1 MNISKTRN
9 VKSIDRCIYGKGTF
23 EQLDE
28 ILEIKRKENGWVV
41 FFLDDYFV
49 GKELEKRVPLHPNDK
64 LIYVSTVDE
73 PTTELIDELVA
84 ISKAHSSTLPAAM
97 VGIGGGCVID
107 VCKSASLMITNPG
120 LSHEYQGLDLI
131 KNPGVYSVVIPT
143 ISGTGA
149 EVSMTAVLTGPVKKL
164 GIKCDFTV
172 PDQVLLDPELILS
185 VPDDQR
191 FYTGMD
197 SYIHAVE
204 ALDGRHINEF
214 AKAFSEKS
222 LDLCREVFLDKT
234 ISRELADEK
243 LMVASYLGGM
253 SLTYSQVGVCHALS
267 YGLSYVLHTHH
278 CIANCIAFQYLE
290 EYYPEGVKEFMHMVK
305 ENNITLPIG
314 ITKNCTS
321 EELDKMAT
329 TSYALDHFWDHA
341 IGENWKEVITKEK
354 IRALFERM

>member
-23 EQLDE
+23 NQLDE
-28 ILEIKRKENGWVV
+28 ILSFKRNGDGWVV
-41 FFLDDYFV
+41 FFLDDYFK
-49 GKELEKRVPLHPNDK
+49 GKELEKRVPFHTNDL
-64 LIYVSTVDE
+64 LIYISTIDE
-73 PTTELIDELVA
+73 PTTELIDEVVA
-84 ISKAHSSTLPAAM
+84 QSKAHNSKLPSAM
-97 VGIGGGCVID
+97 VGIGGGCVMD
-107 VCKSASLMITNPG
+107 VCKAASLVITNPG
-120 LSHEYQGLDLI
+120 KAHEYQGLDLI
-131 KNPGVYSVVIPT
+131 KIPGVYSVVVPT

-164 GIKCDFTV
+164 GIKCDYTV
-172 PDQVLLDPELILS
+172 PDQVLLDPELIAT
-185 VPDDQR
+185 VPTDQR

-204 ALDGRHINEF
+204 AMDGRHINEF
-214 AKAFSEKS
+214 ARAFSEKS
-222 LDLCREVFLDKT
+222 LALCQEVFLDT
-234 ISRELADEK
+234 NIGREEADEK

-278 CIANCIAFQYLE
+278 CIANCIAFNHLE
-290 EYYPEGVKEFMHMVK
+290 DYYPEGVKEFKQMLKV
-305 ENNITLPIG
+305 NNITLPIG
-314 ITKNCTS
+314 ITKNLS
-321 EELDKMAT
+321 DAELQKMT
-329 TSYALDHFWDHA
+329 DTSYALDHFWDHA

>member
-1 MNISKTRN
+1 MNISKSRN

-23 EQLDE
+23 DQLDE
-28 ILEIKRKENGWVV
+28 ILSFKRNEGGWVV
-41 FFLDDYFV
+41 FFLDDYFK
-49 GKELEKRVPLHPNDK
+49 GKDLEKRLPLHAQDK
-64 LIYVSTVDE
+64 LIYISTIDE
-73 PTTELIDELVA
+73 PTTELIDEVVA
-84 ISKAHSSTLPAAM
+84 ESKKHAKELPSAM

-107 VCKSASLMITNPG
+107 VCKAASLMITNPG
-120 LSHEYQGLDLI
+120 KAHEYQGLDLI
-131 KNPGVYSVVIPT
+131 KNKGVYSVVIPT

-149 EVSMTAVLTGPVKKL
+149 EVSMTAVLTGPIKKL
-164 GIKCDFTV
+164 GIKCDYTV
-172 PDQVLLDPELILS
+172 PDQVVLDPDLILS

-204 ALDGRHINEF
+204 AMDGRHINEF
-214 AKAFSEKS
+214 ARAFSEKS
-222 LDLCREVFLDKT
+222 LDLCREVFLDKS

-278 CIANCIAFQYLE
+278 CIANCIAFNHLE
-290 EYYPEGVKEFMHMVK
+290 DYYPEGVKEFK
-305 ENNITLPIG
+305 EMMKVHNITLPVG
-314 ITKNCTS
+314 ITKGLS
-321 EELDKMAT
+321 DAELQKMT
-329 TSYALDHFWDHA
+329 DTSYALDHFWDHA
-341 IGENWKEVITKEK
+341 IGENWREVITKEK

>member
-23 EQLDE
+23 DQLDE
-28 ILEIKRKENGWVV
+28 ILSLKRKNNGWVV
-41 FFLDDYFV
+41 FFLDDYFA
-49 GKELEKRVPLHPNDK
+49 GKELEDRIPLHAQDK
-64 LIYVSTVDE
+64 LIYISTVDE
-73 PTTELIDELVA
+73 PTTELIDEVVML
-84 ISKAHSSTLPAAM
+84 SKAHADQLPVAM
-97 VGIGGGCVID
+97 VGIGGGCVMD
-107 VCKSASLMITNPG
+107 VCKAASLMISNHG
-120 LSHEYQGLDLI
+120 KAHEYQGLDLI
-131 KNPGVYSVVIPT
+131 KNPGVYCVVVPT

-164 GIKCDFTV
+164 GIKCDYTV

-197 SYIHAVE
+197 SYIHAIE

-214 AKAFSEKS
+214 ARAFSEKS
-222 LDLCREVFLDKT
+222 LDLCREVFLDKSL
-234 ISRELADEK
+234 SRELADEK
-243 LMVASYLGGM
+243 LMVASYMGAM
-253 SLTYSQVGVCHALS
+253 SLTYSQVGVCDALS

-278 CIANCIAFQYLE
+278 CIANCIAFNHLE
-290 EYYPEGVKEFMHMVK
+290 DFYPEGVKEFKHMLK
-305 ENNITLPIG
+305 ANNISLPQG
-314 ITKNCTS
+314 ITQNCS
-321 EELDKMAT
+321 DEELDKMAA

-354 IRALFERM
+354 LRALFERM